1 MRWTVLKKRFIFVLL
16 IISLWSNA
24 IFASSTAAIFID
36 GQHVPAQPKSYIE
49 SGRTYVPLRY
59 ITEELGFT
67 VDWIEEQQA
76 IIIQRKNFPTLKLF
90 VGSNK
95 AFAGSK
101 TLDLDAPVQIRG
113 DRAFVPIRFTSEQLG
128 YKVQWNPN
136 GNKVIINK

>member
-1 MRWTVLKKRFIFVLL
+1 MKKRFFLVLL
-16 IISLWSNA
+16 ILSLWSNA
-24 IFASSTAAIFID
+24 IFASSHAAIFIN
-36 GQHVPAQPKSYIE
+36 GQHVPAMPKSYVE
-49 SGRTYVPLRY
+49 GGRTYVPLRY

-90 VGSNK
+90 VGSNT
-95 AFAGSK
+95 AYVGNK
-101 TLDLDAPVQIRG
+101 TVDLDAPVQIRG
-113 DRAFVPIRFTSEQLG
+113 DRAFVPIRFISEQLG